1 MARISLEGMRFF
13 AFHGVYPEEQIL
25 GTDYLVT
32 VAVETSIVEA
42 AKTDDL
48 AKTVN
53 YETIYQAVKIEMED
67 RHDLIETLIDAIV
80 NRLKFQFATLAAVDV
95 LVKKLNPPLGGRV
108 AFSAVEVEKVFLQEC
123 PRDRK
128 PFVCYGD
135 DTCWC
140 RNPEAKPTWP
150 ATQET
155 LKGQYKKC
163 LCPTCVAFFA
173 G

>member
-1 MARISLEGMRFF
+1 MAWISLEGIRFH
-13 AFHGVYPEEQIL
+13 AFHGVYDEETIL
-25 GTDYLVT
+25 GGDFEIDVF
-32 VAVETSIVEA
+32 VETEIGGA

-53 YETIYQAVKIEMED
+53 YETIYQAVKIEMNEP
-67 RHDLIETLIDAIV
+67 RQLIETVIEGIV
-80 NRLKFQFATLAAVDV
+80 GRLKFQFVGLRAIKIKL
-95 LVKKLNPPLGGRV
+95 KKLNPPLGGRV
-108 AFSAVEVEKVFLQEC
+108 AFSAVEVEKVFWTDC
-123 PRDRK
+123 PRDK
-128 PFVCYGD
+128 KGFSCYGD

>member
-1 MARISLEGMRFF
+1 MARISLEGMRFH

-32 VAVETSIVEA
+32 VTVETSIGEA

-53 YETIYQAVKIEMED
+53 YETIYQAGKIEMEEH
-67 RHDLIETLIDAIV
+67 HDLLEALIEAIV
-80 NRLKFQFATLAAVDV
+80 SRLKFQFATLAAVDV

-108 AFSAVEVEKVFLQEC
+108 EASSVQDRKVFATDC
-123 PRDRK
+123 PRCKRGM
-128 PFVCYGD
+128 VCYND
-135 DTCWC
+135 ATCWC
-140 RNPEAKPTWP
+140 RNATAKTVWP
-150 ATQET
+150 MTQET
-155 LKGQYKKC
+155 TKNQYKKC
-163 LCPTCVAFFA
+163 VCPTCLAFFA